1 MITSLKR
8 IIKSGWSSILR
19 DGGLAFATI
28 FIMVMTIFLITSLFL
43 FKDINQFL
51 ISSIRE
57 KVDIS
62 VFFKEDVAEK
72 DIIGLKEEVSR
83 IPEVKDVEY
92 VSKEMALDDFVKKH
106 ESDPVLMES
115 LNELGGNPFLA
126 SLNIKAFEA
135 NQYESIAGFFE
146 KTDIKNLIEKID
158 YYQRKSVI
166 DKIFSLASI
175 IKNGGI
181 ILSILLAV
189 IAILTTFNTIRLAIY
204 NMREEIR
211 IQRLVGASAWF
222 IRGPFIIQGAI
233 SGFIASLLCLFFF
246 SLTCWIVGSRF
257 EIFFPGLNLFKFFI
271 NNFWI
276 LLLVQVGGG
285 IILGTIS
292 SLIAIR
298 RYLRF

>member
-8 IIKSGWSSILR
+8 IIKSGWLSFSR
-19 DGGLAFATI
+19 DGGLSFATI
-28 FIMVMTIFLITSLFL
+28 FIMIMTIFLIASLFL
-43 FKDINQFL
+43 FKDVNQFL
-51 ISSIRE
+51 ISSIKE

-62 VFFKEDVAEK
+62 VFFKEDIAEK
-72 DIIGLKEEVSR
+72 DIINLKEEISK
-83 IPEVKDVEY
+83 IPEVKNVEY
-92 VSKEMALDDFVKKH
+92 ISSEMVFDDFVKKH

-135 NQYESIAGFFE
+135 NQYEAIANFFK
-146 KTDIKNLIEKID
+146 KTEIENLIEKID

-181 ILSILLAV
+181 ILSLLLAV

-204 NMREEIR
+204 NMREEIM
-211 IQRLVGASAWF
+211 IQRLVGASDWF
-222 IRGPFIIQGAI
+222 IRGPFIFQGAI
-233 SGFIASLLCLFFF
+233 SGFIASLICLFFF
-246 SLTCWIVGSRF
+246 SLACWLIGSRL
-257 EIFFPGLNLFKFFI
+257 EVFFPGLSIFKFFV
-271 NNFWI
+271 NNIW
-276 LLLVQVGGG
+276 LLVFIQIGGG
-285 IILGTIS
+285 TVLGVAS

-298 RYLRF
+298 RYLRV